1 MKNSE
6 ESKSNLS
13 DVEERRRQF
22 IERTLVL
29 LKPDAVERGLT
40 GEIIKRFEQRGLKI
54 VALKMLRPSKEIVEE
69 HYAPHKGKPFYAAL
83 VNYLSSGV
91 VVAMVIEGIRAVEA
105 VRKMVGPT
113 DPLEAPMG
121 TIRGDFSHVPME
133 YADMLSMSLKNLV
146 HASSSKEEAE
156 REIRIWFSPDEIQ
169 KYRRVEEVH
178 IFGW

>member
-1 MKNSE
+1 ME
-6 ESKSNLS
+6 EKRGKSK
-13 DVEERRRQF
+13 VEEKRKKF

-54 VALKMLRPSKEIVEE
+54 VALKMLKPTRELVEK
-69 HYAPHKGKPFYAAL
+69 HYAPHKGKFFYQAL
-83 VNYLSSGV
+83 VDYLCSGV
-91 VVAMVIEGIRAVEA
+91 VVAMVIEGVKAVEA

-133 YADMLSMSLKNLV
+133 YADTLSMSLRNLV
-146 HASSSKEEAE
+146 HASGSREEAE
-156 REIRIWFSPDEIQ
+156 REIKIWFSPEEIQ
-169 KYRRVEEVH
+169 EYRRVEEVH